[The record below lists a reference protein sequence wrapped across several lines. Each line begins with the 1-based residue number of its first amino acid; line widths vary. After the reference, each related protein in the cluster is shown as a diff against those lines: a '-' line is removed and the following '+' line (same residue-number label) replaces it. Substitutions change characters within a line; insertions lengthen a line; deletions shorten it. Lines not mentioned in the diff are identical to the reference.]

1 MRLPEAFQK
10 EMRVILGDQYEQLIK
25 SYNQE
30 RTYGIRI
37 NTLKISPEEFQ
48 KISPVELD
56 PIPWCE
62 SGFYYS
68 GDESLTR
75 HPYYHAGLFYIQE
88 PTAMTPAEWLNVS
101 PGERVLDLCSAPGGK
116 TVQIAGKMMGEGVL
130 FANDINFNRL
140 KAVIRNVEKYGIVN
154 AVIFNNTQHEVLKVL
169 EGRIDRLLIDAPC
182 SGEGMFR
189 KDEKMVT
196 SYENDD
202 LNRYPLIQESLLDKG
217 VEMLKAGGTMVY
229 STCTFNQRENEEQ
242 LEQLIDQHSEITLD
256 QMVRMMPYEV
266 RGEGHFVSRLTK
278 GGLESSEGI
287 KSPCGN
293 TPPESYLE
301 FESLYLKIKNRG
313 YFRTY
318 KDKLYLSPVDEMDLK
333 GLNVIRNG
341 LYLGDLK
348 KNRFEPSH
356 ALAMALKEDEAKH
369 LINLKSDSPEVI
381 KYLKGETIRCEGFPG
396 YNLVAVE
403 GYPLG
408 WGKWQGGMLKNKYPP
423 SYRIMK

>member
-1 MRLPEAFQK
+1 MRLPETFKKAMK
-10 EMRVILGDQYEQLIK
+10 ELLGDQYEELVK
-25 SYNQE
+25 SYDDT
-30 RTYGIRI
+30 RTYGLRI
-37 NTLKISPEEFQ
+37 NTLKISPEEF
-48 KISPVELD
+48 KRISPVVLE

-62 SGFYYS
+62 AGFYYS
-68 GDESLTR
+68 GEESLTR

-88 PTAMTPAEWLNVS
+88 PTAMTPVEWLNTS
-101 PGERVLDLCSAPGGK
+101 PGNKVLDLCSAPGGK
-116 TVQIAGKMMGEGVL
+116 TVQIAGKMSGEGML

-169 EGRIDRLLIDAPC
+169 EGSIDRLLIDAPC

-189 KDEKMVT
+189 KDEKMIA

-202 LNRYPLIQESLLDKG
+202 LERYPLIQESLLDRG
-217 VEMLKAGGTMVY
+217 ADMLKSGGTMVY
-229 STCTFNQRENEEQ
+229 STCTFNRRENEEQ
-242 LEQLIDQHSEITLD
+242 IEQLIEEHPEIALD
-256 QMVRMMPYEV
+256 QLIKMMPYEV
-266 RGEGHFVSRLTK
+266 RGEGHFVSRLIK
-278 GGLESSEGI
+278 ADSESCEGI
-287 KSPCGN
+287 QSPVWT

-301 FESLYLKIKNRG
+301 FESQYLKIKQQG

-318 KDKLYLSPVDEMDLK
+318 KDKLYLSIIDEMALK

-356 ALAMALKEDEAKH
+356 ALAMALKQGEAVH
-369 LINLKSDSPEVI
+369 SICLASDSPEVM
-381 KYLKGETIRCEGFPG
+381 KYLKGETISCEGALG
-396 YNLVAVE
+396 YNLVTVE